1 MKKIKLIVKTNS
13 KKYSINIG
21 LNIVK
26 KISNIIK
33 FNKINFEKCIIIVD
47 KKVPKNKLLDLKNNL
62 LCKKK

>member
-1 MKKIKLIVKTNS
+1 MKKIKLIVKTTS

-33 FNKINFEKCIIIVD
+33 SNKINFEKCIIIVD
-47 KKVPKNKLLDLKNNL
+47 KKVPK
-62 LCKKK
+62 KKIIRFKK

>member
-1 MKKIKLIVKTNS
+1 MKKIKLIVKTTS

-33 FNKINFEKCIIIVD
+33 SNLIRIN
-47 KKVPKNKLLDLKNNL
+47 NS
-62 LCKKK
+62 